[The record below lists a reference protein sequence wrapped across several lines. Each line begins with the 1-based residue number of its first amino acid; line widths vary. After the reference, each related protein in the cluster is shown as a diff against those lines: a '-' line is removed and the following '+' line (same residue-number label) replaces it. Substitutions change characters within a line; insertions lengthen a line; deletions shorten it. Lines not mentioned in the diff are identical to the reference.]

1 MTRFNEKYI
10 EFREGGERRMLMIVL
25 ISLGFGIVMN
35 TCIYAYQKGREKDYV
50 DTDMDSDNVDSR
62 INRNNVRHI
71 ER

>member
-1 MTRFNEKYI
+1 
-10 EFREGGERRMLMIVL
+10 
-25 ISLGFGIVMN
+25 MN

-62 INRNNVRHI
+62 ITRNNVRHI